1 MPTGMSLPS
10 FASAAIKRASE
21 LLSILFGAVPFAFAL
36 VRAVRTGH
44 DLRYL
49 WVALAALLGA
59 TIAMAIR
66 KAHRTRTSLGL
77 GLTAFVLATLLATA
91 MALFLGT
98 QFGPGVLLVASGC
111 GGCLAAS
118 CVLYAL
124 GGQTRLGG

>member
-1 MPTGMSLPS
+1 M
-10 FASAAIKRASE
+10 KRSHQQ
-21 LLSILFGAVPFAFAL
+21 LSQSLSILFGAVPFAFAL

-59 TIAMAIR
+59 AIAMAMR
-66 KAHRTRTSLGL
+66 ESRPTRTVVGL
-77 GLTAFVLATLLATA
+77 GLTAFVLATLLGMA

-98 QFGPGVLLVASGC
+98 QLGPGVMVVGSGVGC
-111 GGCLAAS
+111 CLAAS

-124 GGQTRLGG
+124 AHGRNI